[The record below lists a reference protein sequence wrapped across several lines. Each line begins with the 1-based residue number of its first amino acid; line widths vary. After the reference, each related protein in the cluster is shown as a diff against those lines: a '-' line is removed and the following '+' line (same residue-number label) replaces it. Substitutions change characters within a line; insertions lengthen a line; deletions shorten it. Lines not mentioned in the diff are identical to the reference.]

1 MRYCSV
7 PRPVELQ
14 RRTRLIRGRLRNRSP
29 GRGQLQ
35 QTWASV
41 VPWGRCP
48 ERSAHLR
55 EQLLGRP
62 QSKCLVGSRGHRFE
76 NDATISMS
84 KAQRWFSPSELDLTR
99 APWAESGSSWGAAVT
114 TQESKCPP
122 DVSSQASPPGVLSRC
137 PPRCPLQS
145 PLSGSLPTQ
154 KHREARPTEDCVH
167 RSGSPSV
174 LNFDYFLLRASEA
187 TLRCCLRAAGS
198 GQRPP
203 RL

>member
-14 RRTRLIRGRLRNRSP
+14 RRTRLIRGWLRNRSP

-76 NDATISMS
+76 NDATISVS
-84 KAQRWFSPSELDLTR
+84 KAQRWFSPSEFDLTR

-122 DVSSQASPPGVLSRC
+122 DVSSQASPQASFPGAPAGVPSSH
-137 PPRCPLQS
+137 PFPEASPRRSTGKHDPLRTVCIA
-145 PLSGSLPTQ
+145 L
-154 KHREARPTEDCVH
+154 D
-167 RSGSPSV
+167 
-174 LNFDYFLLRASEA
+174 LR
-187 TLRCCLRAAGS
+187 LF
-198 GQRPP
+198 
-203 RL
+203 

>member
-1 MRYCSV
+1 MCYCSV

-14 RRTRLIRGRLRNRSP
+14 RGTRLFRGQLRTRSP

-48 ERSAHLR
+48 EGSARLR
-55 EQLLGRP
+55 DQLLGRP

-76 NDATISMS
+76 NDATISMY
-84 KAQRWFSPSELDLTR
+84 KAQRWFSPSELNLTR

-122 DVSSQASPPGVLSRC
+122 TC
-137 PPRCPLQS
+137 PPRRPPQASFPGAPTGVPSSHPFPEASPRRSTGKRDPLR
-145 PLSGSLPTQ
+145 T
-154 KHREARPTEDCVH
+154 VH
-167 RSGSPSV
+167 RSGSLSV

-187 TLRCCLRAAGS
+187 TLRCCLCAAGS